1 MSLLRRMR
9 GDRESQLTTNQA
21 LPRRFLAPALFATE
35 TFHLPL
41 QHHLPVIPETVSV
54 TVTDLSRE
62 ELIPISP
69 QALLDQLARHAL
81 DSASSP
87 TALRLSCV
95 ALAHHSHLQ
104 FTEIGLLDQIKVA
117 AGRSG
122 DASSRSEAQIALTE
136 RLRSN
141 PAGSRNIFAH
151 AAMLRCLL
159 NRFTF
164 E

>member
-1 MSLLRRMR
+1 
-9 GDRESQLTTNQA
+9 
-21 LPRRFLAPALFATE
+21 
-35 TFHLPL
+35 
-41 QHHLPVIPETVSV
+41 VSV
-54 TVTDLSRE
+54 RVTDLPLE
-62 ELIPISP
+62 ELIAISP

-81 DSASSP
+81 ASPSSP

-95 ALAHHSHLQ
+95 ALAYHSHLQ

-122 DASSRSEAQIALTE
+122 DASSRNEAQIALTE